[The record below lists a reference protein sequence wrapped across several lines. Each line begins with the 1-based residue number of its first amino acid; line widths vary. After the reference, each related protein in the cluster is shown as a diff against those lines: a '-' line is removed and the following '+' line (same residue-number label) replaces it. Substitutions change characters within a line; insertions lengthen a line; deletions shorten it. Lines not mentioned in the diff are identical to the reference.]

1 MSNNIKLVKPNKKK
15 TVQVTSSS
23 AIQGI
28 EYSSDSDE
36 TVDMERPQKQKKY
49 RKKKQNSSSK
59 NETFNSNFANLA
71 NSKKSL
77 PQQQQDVPESEYS
90 ESDSDD
96 MSSQYSA
103 SVSSKSSRSSR
114 GSRRSRKNKQNFFSQ
129 SSSIPTQPYT
139 SSSDRDKQKQKM
151 LLKLYEYQTKGI
163 KLSKR
168 FTPDS
173 SYEEVKLEYDMQNKM
188 LSNRSAIAFSRKM
201 LMAAVTGLE
210 YMNGRFD
217 PFNIKLDGWSE
228 SVMENIGDYDK
239 IFERLAEKYSG
250 RGEMAPE
257 LELLFS
263 LAGSAFMFH
272 LTSSFFKSS
281 GGGGIEGM
289 MRGMMNPAMMK
300 GMMGG
305 MGKASENPNAPGGPQ
320 MAGPNFDVGDLMK
333 NIMSQTKDMM
343 NNPNFNIP
351 QQQQQQTQPDIQEIP
366 SVPNPMKRPMST
378 QQASSVISDVEDRFS
393 IADTNMSDESD
404 IKSVT
409 IADGKG
415 GKKLGR
421 AIQI

>member
-1 MSNNIKLVKPNKKK
+1 MSNNIKLVKGNRKK
-15 TVQVTSSS
+15 TVNVNGPPVL
-23 AIQGI
+23 QGVS
-28 EYSSDSDE
+28 YSSDSDE
-36 TVDMERPQKQKKY
+36 TVDMERPQKQKKF
-49 RKKKQNSSSK
+49 RKKKQSSGSR
-59 NETFNSNFANLA
+59 NDIFNSNFANLA
-71 NSKKSL
+71 NSRKSL
-77 PQQQQDVPESEYS
+77 PPRIPDVAESEYTAS
-90 ESDSDD
+90 ESDDV
-96 MSSQYSA
+96 SSQYSA
-103 SVSSKSSRSSR
+103 SVSSKSSKSSKSSR
-114 GSRRSRKNKQNFFSQ
+114 KSRKNKQNFFTQ
-129 SSSIPTQPYT
+129 SSSAPSQPYM
-139 SSSDRDKQKQKM
+139 SSSTRDKEKQKM
-151 LLKLYEYQTKGI
+151 LLKLYEYQTKGV

-188 LSNRSAIAFSRKM
+188 LSNRSAVAFSRKM
-201 LMAAVTGLE
+201 LMASVTGLE

-257 LELLFS
+257 LELMFS

-281 GGGGIEGM
+281 SGGGIEGM

-305 MGKASENPNAPGGPQ
+305 MNRGTENPNAPGGPQ
-320 MAGPNFDVGDLMK
+320 MAQPNFDVGNLMK

-343 NNPNFNIP
+343 NSSNFNIP
-351 QQQQQQTQPDIQEIP
+351 QQQRQTQPDIQEIP

-378 QQASSVISDVEDRFS
+378 QQAASVVSDGDDRFS
-393 IADTNMSDESD
+393 IADTNASVDSD

-415 GKKLGR
+415 GKKIGR
-421 AIQI
+421 AIEI

>member
-1 MSNNIKLVKPNKKK
+1 MSDIKLVKGNKKK
-15 TVQVTSSS
+15 SVKVTGPSVLK
-23 AIQGI
+23 GI
-28 EYSSDSDE
+28 SYSSDSDE
-36 TVDMERPQKQKKY
+36 TVDMERPKKQKKY
-49 RKKKQNSSSK
+49 RKRKQSSSSR
-59 NETFNSNFANLA
+59 NDTFNSNFANLA
-71 NSKKSL
+71 NTRKSL
-77 PQQQQDVPESEYS
+77 PQQQPDIQESEYTAS
-90 ESDSDD
+90 ESDDI
-96 MSSQYSA
+96 SSQYTA
-103 SVSSKSSRSSR
+103 SVSSRSSRSSR
-114 GSRRSRKNKQNFFSQ
+114 GSRRSRKNKQNFFAQ
-129 SSSIPTQPYT
+129 PSSVPTQPHM
-139 SSSDRDKQKQKM
+139 SNSERDKEKQKM
-151 LLKLYEYQTKGI
+151 LLKLYEYQTKGV

-168 FTPDS
+168 FTPES
-173 SYEEVKLEYDMQNKM
+173 TYEEVKLEYDMQNKM
-188 LSNRSAIAFSRKM
+188 LSNRSAVAFSRKM

-257 LELLFS
+257 LELMFS

-281 GGGGIEGM
+281 SGGGIEGM

-305 MGKASENPNAPGGPQ
+305 MNRGTENPNAPGGPQ
-320 MAGPNFDVGDLMK
+320 MAGPNFDVGNLMK

-343 NNPNFNIP
+343 NSPNFNIP
-351 QQQQQQTQPDIQEIP
+351 QQQQQRTQPDIQEIP

-378 QQASSVISDVEDRFS
+378 QQASSVVSDGEDRFS
-393 IADTNMSDESD
+393 IADTAMSDESD

-421 AIQI
+421 SIKI

>member
-1 MSNNIKLVKPNKKK
+1 MSNNIKVVKPNRKK
-15 TVQVTSSS
+15 TVQVTSPE
-23 AIQGI
+23 ALQGI
-28 EYSSDSDE
+28 DYSGDSDS
-36 TVDMERPQKQKKY
+36 TVDLERQNRNK
-49 RKKKQNSSSK
+49 RKKKIRRKK
-59 NETFNSNFANLA
+59 NKERHNDTESYSNFANLA
-71 NSKKSL
+71 NTSKSL
-77 PQQQQDVPESEYS
+77 PQQQPEIPESEYS
-90 ESDSDD
+90 ESESESDR
-96 MSSQYSA
+96 SSQYSA
-103 SVSSKSSRSSR
+103 SVSSRSSNGSR
-114 GSRRSRKNKQNFFSQ
+114 VSRRSRKNKQNFFTQ
-129 SSSIPTQPYT
+129 PSSSPSYPHM
-139 SSSDRDKQKQKM
+139 SSSERDKEKQKM
-151 LLKLYEYQTKGI
+151 LLKLYEYQTKGV

-168 FTPDS
+168 FSPES

-188 LSNRSAIAFSRKM
+188 LSDRSAVAFSRKM

-257 LELLFS
+257 LELMFS

-289 MRGMMNPAMMK
+289 MRGMMNPNMMK

-305 MGKASENPNAPGGPQ
+305 MNKGPENPNTPGGPQ
-320 MAGPNFDVGDLMK
+320 MSGPNFDVGSLMK
-333 NIMSQTKDMM
+333 NIMSQTKGMM
-343 NNPNFNIP
+343 NNQNFNA
-351 QQQQQQTQPDIQEIP
+351 QQTHPDIQEVP
-366 SVPNPMKRPMST
+366 TVPNPLKRPVST
-378 QQASSVISDVEDRFS
+378 QQASSVVSDGEDRFS
-393 IADTNMSDESD
+393 IADTSASVDSD

-421 AIQI
+421 SIKI

>member
-1 MSNNIKLVKPNKKK
+1 MSDIKLVKGNKKK
-15 TVQVTSSS
+15 SVKVKGPSVLKGVS
-23 AIQGI
+23 
-28 EYSSDSDE
+28 YSSDSDE
-36 TVDMERPQKQKKY
+36 TVDMERPKKQKKY
-49 RKKKQNSSSK
+49 RKRKDKSSDR
-59 NETFNSNFANLA
+59 NDTFNSNFANLA
-71 NSKKSL
+71 NTRKSL
-77 PQQQQDVPESEYS
+77 PQQQPDIQEESEYTAS
-90 ESDSDD
+90 ESDI
-96 MSSQYSA
+96 SSQYSA

-114 GSRRSRKNKQNFFSQ
+114 GSRRSRKNKQNFFSKP
-129 SSSIPTQPYT
+129 SSVPTQPYM
-139 SSSDRDKQKQKM
+139 SSSERDKEKQKM
-151 LLKLYEYQTKGI
+151 LLKLYEYQTKGV

-168 FTPDS
+168 FTPES
-173 SYEEVKLEYDMQNKM
+173 TYEEVKLEYDMQNKM
-188 LSNRSAIAFSRKM
+188 LSNRSAVAFSRKM

-305 MGKASENPNAPGGPQ
+305 MNRGTENPNAPGGPQ
-320 MAGPNFDVGDLMK
+320 MAGPNFDVGNLMK

-343 NNPNFNIP
+343 NSPNFNIP
-351 QQQQQQTQPDIQEIP
+351 QQQQQTKPDIQEIP

-378 QQASSVISDVEDRFS
+378 QQASSVVSDGEDRFS

-421 AIQI
+421 AIKI

>member
-1 MSNNIKLVKPNKKK
+1 MSDIKLVKGNRKKSVK
-15 TVQVTSSS
+15 VSGPSVLKGVS
-23 AIQGI
+23 
-28 EYSSDSDE
+28 YSSDSDE
-36 TVDMERPQKQKKY
+36 TVDMERPKKQKKY
-49 RKKKQNSSSK
+49 RKRKQSSSSR
-59 NETFNSNFANLA
+59 NDTFNSNFANLA
-71 NSKKSL
+71 NTRKSL
-77 PQQQQDVPESEYS
+77 PQQQPDIQESEYTA
-90 ESDSDD
+90 SDSDI
-96 MSSQYSA
+96 SSQYSA

-114 GSRRSRKNKQNFFSQ
+114 GSRRSRKNKQNFFAQ
-129 SSSIPTQPYT
+129 PSSVPTQPYM
-139 SSSDRDKQKQKM
+139 SSSERDKEKQKM
-151 LLKLYEYQTKGI
+151 LLKLYEYQTKGV

-168 FTPDS
+168 FTPES
-173 SYEEVKLEYDMQNKM
+173 TYEEVKLEYDMQNKM
-188 LSNRSAIAFSRKM
+188 LSNRSAVAFSRKM

-281 GGGGIEGM
+281 SGGGIEGM
-289 MRGMMNPAMMK
+289 MRGMMNPAIMK

-305 MGKASENPNAPGGPQ
+305 MNRGTENPNAPGGPQ
-320 MAGPNFDVGDLMK
+320 MAGPNFDVGNLMK

-343 NNPNFNIP
+343 NSPNFNIP
-351 QQQQQQTQPDIQEIP
+351 QQQQQTKPDIQEIP
-366 SVPNPMKRPMST
+366 SVPNPMKRPVST
-378 QQASSVISDVEDRFS
+378 QQASSVVSDGEDRFS

-421 AIQI
+421 AIKI

>member
-1 MSNNIKLVKPNKKK
+1 MSDIKLVRGNKKK
-15 TVQVTSSS
+15 SVKVTGPSLLK
-23 AIQGI
+23 GI
-28 EYSSDSDE
+28 SYSSDSDE
-36 TVDMERPQKQKKY
+36 TVDMERPTKQKKY
-49 RKKKQNSSSK
+49 RKNKNKSSDRNK
-59 NETFNSNFANLA
+59 IYNSNFANLA
-71 NSKKSL
+71 NTRKSL
-77 PQQQQDVPESEYS
+77 PQQQPDFQESEYTAS
-90 ESDSDD
+90 ESDDI
-96 MSSQYSA
+96 SSQYTA
-103 SVSSKSSRSSR
+103 SVSSKSSKSSR

-129 SSSIPTQPYT
+129 PSSVPTQPYM
-139 SSSDRDKQKQKM
+139 SSSERDKEKQKM
-151 LLKLYEYQTKGI
+151 LLKLYEYQTKGV

-168 FTPDS
+168 FTPES

-188 LSNRSAIAFSRKM
+188 LSNRSAVAFSRKM

-257 LELLFS
+257 LELMFS

-281 GGGGIEGM
+281 SGGGIEGM

-305 MGKASENPNAPGGPQ
+305 MNRGTENPNAPGGPQ
-320 MAGPNFDVGDLMK
+320 MAGPNFDVGNLMK

-343 NNPNFNIP
+343 NSPNFNIP
-351 QQQQQQTQPDIQEIP
+351 QQQQKTQPDIQEIP
-366 SVPNPMKRPMST
+366 SVPNPMGRPLST
-378 QQASSVISDVEDRFS
+378 QQASSVVSDGEDRFS
-393 IADTNMSDESD
+393 IADTALSDESD

-415 GKKLGR
+415 GKKVGR
-421 AIQI
+421 SIKI

>member
-1 MSNNIKLVKPNKKK
+1 MSDIKLVKGNKKK
-15 TVQVTSSS
+15 SVKVSGPSVLKGVS
-23 AIQGI
+23 
-28 EYSSDSDE
+28 YSSDSDE
-36 TVDMERPQKQKKY
+36 TVDMDRPVKKKKY
-49 RKKKQNSSSK
+49 RKKRHQPQQR
-59 NETFNSNFANLA
+59 NEDNYSNFANLA
-71 NSKKSL
+71 NTRKSL
-77 PQQQQDVPESEYS
+77 PQQPPAVPESEYS
-90 ESDSDD
+90 SSESDGI
-96 MSSQYSA
+96 SSQYSA
-103 SVSSKSSRSSR
+103 SVSSKSSR
-114 GSRRSRKNKQNFFSQ
+114 GSRRSRKNKQNFFAQ
-129 SSSIPTQPYT
+129 SSSIPTQSYT
-139 SSSDRDKQKQKM
+139 SNTERNKEKQKM
-151 LLKLYEYQTKGI
+151 LLKLYEYQTKGV

-168 FTPDS
+168 FTPES

-188 LSNRSAIAFSRKM
+188 LSNRSAVAFSRKM

-257 LELLFS
+257 LELMFS

-305 MGKASENPNAPGGPQ
+305 MNRGTENPNAPGGPQ
-320 MAGPNFDVGDLMK
+320 MAPPNFDVGNLMQ
-333 NIMSQTKDMM
+333 NIMSQTKGMM

-351 QQQQQQTQPDIQEIP
+351 QQQTQPDIQEVP
-366 SVPNPMKRPMST
+366 NVPNPLKRPVST
-378 QQASSVISDVEDRFS
+378 QQASSVVSDGEDRFS
-393 IADTNMSDESD
+393 IADTALSDESD

-415 GKKLGR
+415 GKKVGR
-421 AIQI
+421 AIKI

>member
-1 MSNNIKLVKPNKKK
+1 MSN
-15 TVQVTSSS
+15 
-23 AIQGI
+23 
-28 EYSSDSDE
+28 
-36 TVDMERPQKQKKY
+36 
-49 RKKKQNSSSK
+49 
-59 NETFNSNFANLA
+59 
-71 NSKKSL
+71 
-77 PQQQQDVPESEYS
+77 SE
-90 ESDSDD
+90 
-96 MSSQYSA
+96 
-103 SVSSKSSRSSR
+103 
-114 GSRRSRKNKQNFFSQ
+114 
-129 SSSIPTQPYT
+129 
-139 SSSDRDKQKQKM
+139 RDKEKQKM

-168 FTPDS
+168 FTPES

-281 GGGGIEGM
+281 SGGGIEGM

-305 MGKASENPNAPGGPQ
+305 MNRGTENPNAPGGPQ
-320 MAGPNFDVGDLMK
+320 MAGPNFDVGNLMK

-343 NNPNFNIP
+343 NSPNFNIP

-366 SVPNPMKRPMST
+366 SVPNPIKRPVST
-378 QQASSVISDVEDRFS
+378 QQASSVVSDEQDRFS
-393 IADTNMSDESD
+393 IADTAMSDESD

-421 AIQI
+421 AIKI

>member
-1 MSNNIKLVKPNKKK
+1 MSDIKLVKGNKKK
-15 TVQVTSSS
+15 SVKVKGPSVLKGVS
-23 AIQGI
+23 
-28 EYSSDSDE
+28 YSSDSDE
-36 TVDMERPQKQKKY
+36 TVDMERPKKQKKY
-49 RKKKQNSSSK
+49 RKRKDKSSDR
-59 NETFNSNFANLA
+59 NDTFNSNFANLA
-71 NSKKSL
+71 NTRKSL
-77 PQQQQDVPESEYS
+77 PQQQPDIQEESEYTAS
-90 ESDSDD
+90 ESDI
-96 MSSQYSA
+96 SSQYSA

-114 GSRRSRKNKQNFFSQ
+114 GSRRSRKNKQNFFSKP
-129 SSSIPTQPYT
+129 SSVPTQPYM
-139 SSSDRDKQKQKM
+139 SSSERDKEKQKM
-151 LLKLYEYQTKGI
+151 LLKLYEYQTKGV

-168 FTPDS
+168 FTPES
-173 SYEEVKLEYDMQNKM
+173 TYEEVKLEYDMQNKM
-188 LSNRSAIAFSRKM
+188 LSNRSAVAFSRKM

-257 LELLFS
+257 LELMFS

-281 GGGGIEGM
+281 SGGGIEGM

-305 MGKASENPNAPGGPQ
+305 MNRGTENPNAPGGPQ
-320 MAGPNFDVGDLMK
+320 MAGPNFDVGNLMK

-343 NNPNFNIP
+343 NSPNFNIP
-351 QQQQQQTQPDIQEIP
+351 QQQQQTKPDIQEIP
-366 SVPNPMKRPMST
+366 SVPNPMKRPLST
-378 QQASSVISDVEDRFS
+378 QQASSVVSDGEDRFS

-421 AIQI
+421 AIKI

>member
-1 MSNNIKLVKPNKKK
+1 MSNNIRLVKPNRKK
-15 TVQVTSSS
+15 TVQVTSPE
-23 AIQGI
+23 ALQGI
-28 EYSSDSDE
+28 DYSGDSDS
-36 TVDMERPQKQKKY
+36 TVDLERQNRNK
-49 RKKKQNSSSK
+49 RKKKIRRKK
-59 NETFNSNFANLA
+59 NKERRNDNESYSNFANLA
-71 NSKKSL
+71 NTNKSL
-77 PQQQQDVPESEYS
+77 PQQQPEIPESEYS
-90 ESDSDD
+90 ESESESDR
-96 MSSQYSA
+96 SSQYSA
-103 SVSSKSSRSSR
+103 SVSSRSSNGSKVSV
-114 GSRRSRKNKQNFFSQ
+114 GSRRSRKNKQNFFTNSQ
-129 SSSIPTQPYT
+129 QTPYVSSSEK
-139 SSSDRDKQKQKM
+139 DKQKQKM

-168 FTPDS
+168 FSPES

-188 LSNRSAIAFSRKM
+188 LANRSAIAFSRKM

-257 LELLFS
+257 LELMFS

-289 MRGMMNPAMMK
+289 MRGMMNPNMMK

-305 MGKASENPNAPGGPQ
+305 MNKGPENPNAPGMPQ
-320 MAGPNFDVGDLMK
+320 MAGPNFDVGSLMK

-343 NNPNFNIP
+343 NNPNFNA
-351 QQQQQQTQPDIQEIP
+351 QQTQPDIQEVP
-366 SVPNPMKRPMST
+366 TVPNPLKRPMST
-378 QQASSVISDVEDRFS
+378 QQASSVVSDGEDRFS
-393 IADTNMSDESD
+393 IADTSASVDSD

-421 AIQI
+421 AIKI

>member
-1 MSNNIKLVKPNKKK
+1 MSDIKLVKGNRKKSVK
-15 TVQVTSSS
+15 VSGPSVLKGVS
-23 AIQGI
+23 
-28 EYSSDSDE
+28 YSSDSDE
-36 TVDMERPQKQKKY
+36 TVDMERPKKQKKY
-49 RKKKQNSSSK
+49 RKRKQSSSIR
-59 NETFNSNFANLA
+59 NDTFNSNFANLA
-71 NSKKSL
+71 NTRKSL
-77 PQQQQDVPESEYS
+77 PQQQPDIQESEYTGS
-90 ESDSDD
+90 ESDI
-96 MSSQYSA
+96 SSQYSA
-103 SVSSKSSRSSR
+103 SVSSKSSKSSR

-129 SSSIPTQPYT
+129 PSSVPTQPHM
-139 SSSDRDKQKQKM
+139 SSSERDKEKQKM
-151 LLKLYEYQTKGI
+151 LLKLYEYQTKGV

-168 FTPDS
+168 FTPES
-173 SYEEVKLEYDMQNKM
+173 TYEEVKLEYDMQNKM
-188 LSNRSAIAFSRKM
+188 LSNRSAVAFSRKM

-257 LELLFS
+257 LELMFS

-305 MGKASENPNAPGGPQ
+305 MNRGTENPNAPGGPQ
-320 MAGPNFDVGDLMK
+320 MAPPNFDVGNLMQ
-333 NIMSQTKDMM
+333 NIMSQTKGMM

-351 QQQQQQTQPDIQEIP
+351 QQQQTQPDIQE
-366 SVPNPMKRPMST
+366 VPNPMKRPMST
-378 QQASSVISDVEDRFS
+378 QQASSVVSDGEDRFS
-393 IADTNMSDESD
+393 IADTALSDESD

-421 AIQI
+421 SIKI

>member
-1 MSNNIKLVKPNKKK
+1 MSDIKLVKGNKKK
-15 TVQVTSSS
+15 TVKVNGPPVLK
-23 AIQGI
+23 GI
-28 EYSSDSDE
+28 SYSSDSDE
-36 TVDMERPQKQKKY
+36 TVDMDRPVKKKKY
-49 RKKKQNSSSK
+49 RKRKDKSSDR
-59 NETFNSNFANLA
+59 NQVYNSNFANLA
-71 NSKKSL
+71 NTRKSL
-77 PQQQQDVPESEYS
+77 PQQQPAIPESEYS
-90 ESDSDD
+90 SSESDGI
-96 MSSQYSA
+96 SSQYSA
-103 SVSSKSSRSSR
+103 SVSSKSSR

-129 SSSIPTQPYT
+129 SSSIPTQSYT
-139 SSSDRDKQKQKM
+139 SNTERNKEKQKM

-168 FTPDS
+168 FTPES

-257 LELLFS
+257 LELMFS

-305 MGKASENPNAPGGPQ
+305 MNRGTENPNAPGGPQ
-320 MAGPNFDVGDLMK
+320 MAPPNFDVGNLMQ
-333 NIMSQTKDMM
+333 NIMSQTKGMM

-351 QQQQQQTQPDIQEIP
+351 QQQTQPDIQEVP
-366 SVPNPMKRPMST
+366 SVPNPLKRPVST
-378 QQASSVISDVEDRFS
+378 QQASSVVSDGEDRFS
-393 IADTNMSDESD
+393 IADTALSDESD

-415 GKKLGR
+415 GKKVGR
-421 AIQI
+421 AIKI

>member
-1 MSNNIKLVKPNKKK
+1 MSDIKLVKGNRKKSVK
-15 TVQVTSSS
+15 VSGPSVLKGVS
-23 AIQGI
+23 
-28 EYSSDSDE
+28 YSSDSDE
-36 TVDMERPQKQKKY
+36 TVDMERPKKQKKY
-49 RKKKQNSSSK
+49 RKRKQSSSSR
-59 NETFNSNFANLA
+59 NDTFNSNFANLA
-71 NSKKSL
+71 NTRKSL
-77 PQQQQDVPESEYS
+77 PQQQPDIQESEYTA
-90 ESDSDD
+90 SDSDI
-96 MSSQYSA
+96 SSQYSA
-103 SVSSKSSRSSR
+103 SVSSKSSKSSR
-114 GSRRSRKNKQNFFSQ
+114 GSRRSRKNKQNFFAQ
-129 SSSIPTQPYT
+129 PSSVPTQPYM
-139 SSSDRDKQKQKM
+139 SSSERDKEKQKM
-151 LLKLYEYQTKGI
+151 LLKLYEYQTKGV

-168 FTPDS
+168 FTPES
-173 SYEEVKLEYDMQNKM
+173 TYEEVKLEYDMQNKM
-188 LSNRSAIAFSRKM
+188 LSNRSAVAFSRKM

-281 GGGGIEGM
+281 SGGGIEGM

-305 MGKASENPNAPGGPQ
+305 MNRGTENPNAPGGPQ
-320 MAGPNFDVGDLMK
+320 MAGPNFDVGNLMK

-343 NNPNFNIP
+343 NSPNFNIP
-351 QQQQQQTQPDIQEIP
+351 QQQQQTKPDIQEIP
-366 SVPNPMKRPMST
+366 SVPNPMKRPVST
-378 QQASSVISDVEDRFS
+378 QQASSVVSDGEDRFS

-421 AIQI
+421 AIKI

>member
-1 MSNNIKLVKPNKKK
+1 MSDIKLVKGNKKK
-15 TVQVTSSS
+15 SVKVTGPSVLKGVS
-23 AIQGI
+23 
-28 EYSSDSDE
+28 YSSDSDE
-36 TVDMERPQKQKKY
+36 TVDMERPKKQKKY
-49 RKKKQNSSSK
+49 RKRKQSSPSR
-59 NETFNSNFANLA
+59 NDTFNSNFANLA
-71 NSKKSL
+71 NTRKSL
-77 PQQQQDVPESEYS
+77 PQQQPDIQESEYTAS
-90 ESDSDD
+90 ESDDI
-96 MSSQYSA
+96 SSQYTA
-103 SVSSKSSRSSR
+103 SVSSRSSRSSR

-129 SSSIPTQPYT
+129 PSSVPTQPHM
-139 SSSDRDKQKQKM
+139 SNSERDKEKQKM
-151 LLKLYEYQTKGI
+151 LLKLYEYQTKGV

-168 FTPDS
+168 FTPES
-173 SYEEVKLEYDMQNKM
+173 TYEEVKLEYDMQNKM
-188 LSNRSAIAFSRKM
+188 LSNRSAVAFSRKM

-257 LELLFS
+257 LELMFS

-281 GGGGIEGM
+281 SGGGIEGM

-305 MGKASENPNAPGGPQ
+305 MNRGTENPNAPGGPQ
-320 MAGPNFDVGDLMK
+320 MAGPNFDVGNLMK

-343 NNPNFNIP
+343 NSPNFNIP
-351 QQQQQQTQPDIQEIP
+351 QQQQRTQPDIQEIP
-366 SVPNPMKRPMST
+366 SVPNPMKRPLST
-378 QQASSVISDVEDRFS
+378 QQASSVVSDGEDRFS
-393 IADTNMSDESD
+393 IADTAMSDESD

-421 AIQI
+421 AIKI

>member
-1 MSNNIKLVKPNKKK
+1 MSDIKLVKGNKKK
-15 TVQVTSSS
+15 TVKVRGPSVLKGVS
-23 AIQGI
+23 
-28 EYSSDSDE
+28 YSSDSDE
-36 TVDMERPQKQKKY
+36 TVDMDRPTKKKKY
-49 RKKKQNSSSK
+49 RKRKEKSHQRIEENY
-59 NETFNSNFANLA
+59 SNFANLA
-71 NSKKSL
+71 NTRKSL
-77 PQQQQDVPESEYS
+77 PQQQQPTIPESEYS
-90 ESDSDD
+90 GSESDDV
-96 MSSQYSA
+96 SSQYTA
-103 SVSSKSSRSSR
+103 SVSSKSSR
-114 GSRRSRKNKQNFFSQ
+114 GSRRSRKNKQNFF
-129 SSSIPTQPYT
+129 TQP
-139 SSSDRDKQKQKM
+139 SSTPSQPYMSNTERDKEKQKM

-168 FTPDS
+168 FTPES

-257 LELLFS
+257 LELMFS

-305 MGKASENPNAPGGPQ
+305 MNRGTENPNTPGGPQ
-320 MAGPNFDVGDLMK
+320 MAQPNFDVGNLMK
-333 NIMSQTKDMM
+333 NIMSQTKGMM
-343 NNPNFNIP
+343 NNPNFNT
-351 QQQQQQTQPDIQEIP
+351 QQTQPDIQEVP
-366 SVPNPMKRPMST
+366 NVPNPLKRPVST
-378 QQASSVISDVEDRFS
+378 QQASSVVSDGEDRFS

-421 AIQI
+421 AIKI

>member
-1 MSNNIKLVKPNKKK
+1 MSNNIKLVQGNKKK
-15 TVQVTSSS
+15 TVKVHGPPVLKGVS
-23 AIQGI
+23 
-28 EYSSDSDE
+28 YSSDSDE
-36 TVDMERPQKQKKY
+36 TVDMDRPVKKKKY
-49 RKKKQNSSSK
+49 RKKRHQPQQR
-59 NETFNSNFANLA
+59 NEDNYSNFANLA
-71 NSKKSL
+71 NTRKSL
-77 PQQQQDVPESEYS
+77 PQQQPAIPESEYS
-90 ESDSDD
+90 SSESDGI
-96 MSSQYSA
+96 SSQYSA
-103 SVSSKSSRSSR
+103 SVSSKSSR

-129 SSSIPTQPYT
+129 SSSIPTQSYT
-139 SSSDRDKQKQKM
+139 SNTERNKEKQKM

-168 FTPDS
+168 FTPES

-257 LELLFS
+257 LELMFS

-305 MGKASENPNAPGGPQ
+305 MNRGTENPNAPGGPQ
-320 MAGPNFDVGDLMK
+320 MAPPNFDVGNLMQ
-333 NIMSQTKDMM
+333 NIMSQTKGMM

-351 QQQQQQTQPDIQEIP
+351 QQQQTQPDIQEVP
-366 SVPNPMKRPMST
+366 SVPNPLKRPVST
-378 QQASSVISDVEDRFS
+378 QQASSVVSDGEDRFS
-393 IADTNMSDESD
+393 IADTALSDESD

-415 GKKLGR
+415 GKKVGR
-421 AIQI
+421 AIKI

>member
-1 MSNNIKLVKPNKKK
+1 MSNNIKLVQGNKKK
-15 TVQVTSSS
+15 TVKVHGPPVL
-23 AIQGI
+23 QGVS
-28 EYSSDSDE
+28 YSSDSDE
-36 TVDMERPQKQKKY
+36 TVDMDRPVKKKKY
-49 RKKKQNSSSK
+49 RKKRHQPQQR
-59 NETFNSNFANLA
+59 NEDNYSNFANLA
-71 NSKKSL
+71 NTRKSL
-77 PQQQQDVPESEYS
+77 PQQPPAVPESEYS
-90 ESDSDD
+90 SSESDGI
-96 MSSQYSA
+96 SSQYSA
-103 SVSSKSSRSSR
+103 SVSSKSSR
-114 GSRRSRKNKQNFFSQ
+114 GSRRSRKNKQNFFAQ
-129 SSSIPTQPYT
+129 SSSIPTQSYT
-139 SSSDRDKQKQKM
+139 SNTERNKEKQKM
-151 LLKLYEYQTKGI
+151 LLKLYEYQTKGV

-168 FTPDS
+168 FTPES

-188 LSNRSAIAFSRKM
+188 LSNRSAVAFSRKM

-257 LELLFS
+257 LELMFS

-305 MGKASENPNAPGGPQ
+305 MNRGTENPNAPGGPQ
-320 MAGPNFDVGDLMK
+320 MAPPNFDVGNLMQ
-333 NIMSQTKDMM
+333 NIMSQTKGMM

-351 QQQQQQTQPDIQEIP
+351 QQQTQPDIQEVP
-366 SVPNPMKRPMST
+366 SVPNPLKRPVST
-378 QQASSVISDVEDRFS
+378 QQASSVVSDGEDRFS
-393 IADTNMSDESD
+393 IADTAMSDESD

-421 AIQI
+421 SIKI

>member
-1 MSNNIKLVKPNKKK
+1 MSNNIRLVKPNKKK

-23 AIQGI
+23 AIKGI

-36 TVDMERPQKQKKY
+36 TVDMDRPQKQKKFRK
-49 RKKKQNSSSK
+49 RKKNISSRG
-59 NETFNSNFANLA
+59 ETFNSNFANLA

-77 PQQQQDVPESEYS
+77 PQQQEDIPESEYS
-90 ESDSDD
+90 ESESDD

-103 SVSSKSSRSSR
+103 SVSSRSSKSSR

-129 SSSIPTQPYT
+129 PSSVPTQPYV
-139 SSSDRDKQKQKM
+139 SSSERDKQKQKM

-168 FTPDS
+168 FSPES

-257 LELLFS
+257 LELMFS

-289 MRGMMNPAMMK
+289 MKGMMNPNMMK

-305 MGKASENPNAPGGPQ
+305 MSQGSDNPNAPGGPQ
-320 MAGPNFDVGDLMK
+320 MAGPNFDVGNLMK

-343 NNPNFNIP
+343 NSPNFNIP
-351 QQQQQQTQPDIQEIP
+351 QQQQQTKPDIQEIP
-366 SVPNPMKRPMST
+366 SVPNPLKRPMST
-378 QQASSVISDVEDRFS
+378 QQASSVVSDGDDRFS
-393 IADTNMSDESD
+393 IADTSASVDSD

-421 AIQI
+421 AIKI

>member
-1 MSNNIKLVKPNKKK
+1 MSNNIKLVKGNKKK
-15 TVQVTSSS
+15 SVKVTGPSVLKGVS
-23 AIQGI
+23 
-28 EYSSDSDE
+28 YSSDSDE
-36 TVDMERPQKQKKY
+36 TVDMERPQKQKKF
-49 RKKKQNSSSK
+49 RKRKQSSPSR
-59 NETFNSNFANLA
+59 NDTFNSNFANLA
-71 NSKKSL
+71 NTRKSL
-77 PQQQQDVPESEYS
+77 PQQQPDIQEESEYTAS
-90 ESDSDD
+90 ESDDI
-96 MSSQYSA
+96 SSQYSA

-114 GSRRSRKNKQNFFSQ
+114 RSRKNKQNFFAQPSSVPAQ
-129 SSSIPTQPYT
+129 PYMSSSE
-139 SSSDRDKQKQKM
+139 RDKEKQKM

-168 FTPDS
+168 FTPES
-173 SYEEVKLEYDMQNKM
+173 TYEEVKLEYDMQNKM

-281 GGGGIEGM
+281 SGGGIEGM

-305 MGKASENPNAPGGPQ
+305 MNRGTENPNAPGGPQ
-320 MAGPNFDVGDLMK
+320 MAGPNFDVGNLMK

-343 NNPNFNIP
+343 NSPNFNIP
-351 QQQQQQTQPDIQEIP
+351 QQQQQTKPDIQEIP
-366 SVPNPMKRPMST
+366 NVPNPMKRPVST
-378 QQASSVISDVEDRFS
+378 QQASSVVSDVEDRFS
-393 IADTNMSDESD
+393 IADTNISDESD

-415 GKKLGR
+415 GKKVGR
-421 AIQI
+421 AIKI

>member
-1 MSNNIKLVKPNKKK
+1 MSNNIKLVKGNKKK
-15 TVQVTSSS
+15 TVNVNGPPVL
-23 AIQGI
+23 QGVS
-28 EYSSDSDE
+28 YSSDSDE
-36 TVDMERPQKQKKY
+36 TVDMERPKKQKKF
-49 RKKKQNSSSK
+49 RKRKQSSESRS
-59 NETFNSNFANLA
+59 NTFNSNFANLA
-71 NSKKSL
+71 NSRKSL
-77 PQQQQDVPESEYS
+77 PQQQPDVAESEYTAS
-90 ESDSDD
+90 ESDDV
-96 MSSQYSA
+96 SSQYTA
-103 SVSSKSSRSSR
+103 SISSRSSKSSR
-114 GSRRSRKNKQNFFSQ
+114 GSRRSRKNKQNFFAQ
-129 SSSIPTQPYT
+129 SSSVPAKPYM
-139 SSSDRDKQKQKM
+139 SSSERDKEKQKM

-168 FTPDS
+168 FTPES
-173 SYEEVKLEYDMQNKM
+173 TYEEVKLEYDMQNKM

-305 MGKASENPNAPGGPQ
+305 MNRGTENPNAPGGPQ
-320 MAGPNFDVGDLMK
+320 MAQPNFDVGNLMK

-343 NNPNFNIP
+343 NSPNFNIP
-351 QQQQQQTQPDIQEIP
+351 QQQQQTKPDIQEIP
-366 SVPNPMKRPMST
+366 SVPNPMKRPVST
-378 QQASSVISDVEDRFS
+378 QQAPSVVSDGEDRFS

-415 GKKLGR
+415 GKKVGR
-421 AIQI
+421 AIKI

>member
-1 MSNNIKLVKPNKKK
+1 M
-15 TVQVTSSS
+15 SSS
-23 AIQGI
+23 
-28 EYSSDSDE
+28 E
-36 TVDMERPQKQKKY
+36 
-49 RKKKQNSSSK
+49 
-59 NETFNSNFANLA
+59 
-71 NSKKSL
+71 
-77 PQQQQDVPESEYS
+77 
-90 ESDSDD
+90 
-96 MSSQYSA
+96 
-103 SVSSKSSRSSR
+103 
-114 GSRRSRKNKQNFFSQ
+114 
-129 SSSIPTQPYT
+129 
-139 SSSDRDKQKQKM
+139 RDKEKQKM
-151 LLKLYEYQTKGI
+151 LLKLYEYQTKGV

-168 FTPDS
+168 FTPES

-188 LSNRSAIAFSRKM
+188 LANRSAVAFSRKM

-257 LELLFS
+257 LELMFS

-289 MRGMMNPAMMK
+289 MRGMMNPNMMK
-300 GMMGG
+300 SMMGG
-305 MGKASENPNAPGGPQ
+305 MNKGPENPNTPGGPQ
-320 MAGPNFDVGDLMK
+320 MSGPNFDVGSLMK
-333 NIMSQTKDMM
+333 NIMSQTKGMM
-343 NNPNFNIP
+343 NNPNFNT
-351 QQQQQQTQPDIQEIP
+351 QQTQPDIQEVP
-366 SVPNPMKRPMST
+366 TVPNPLKRPVST
-378 QQASSVISDVEDRFS
+378 QQASSVVSDGEDRFS
-393 IADTNMSDESD
+393 IADTSASVDSD

-421 AIQI
+421 SIKI

>member
-1 MSNNIKLVKPNKKK
+1 MSDIKLVKGNKKK
-15 TVQVTSSS
+15 LVKVTGPSVLKGV
-23 AIQGI
+23 A
-28 EYSSDSDE
+28 YSSDSDE
-36 TVDMERPQKQKKY
+36 TVDMERPKKQKKY
-49 RKKKQNSSSK
+49 RKRKDKSSDR
-59 NETFNSNFANLA
+59 NQVYNSNFANLA
-71 NSKKSL
+71 NTRKSL
-77 PQQQQDVPESEYS
+77 PQKQQDIQEESEYTAS
-90 ESDSDD
+90 ESDI
-96 MSSQYSA
+96 SSQYTA
-103 SVSSKSSRSSR
+103 SVSSRSSRSSR
-114 GSRRSRKNKQNFFSQ
+114 GSRRSRKNKQNFFAQ
-129 SSSIPTQPYT
+129 SSSVPTQPHM
-139 SSSDRDKQKQKM
+139 SNSERDKEKQKM

-168 FTPDS
+168 FTPES
-173 SYEEVKLEYDMQNKM
+173 TYEEVKLEYDMQNKM

-281 GGGGIEGM
+281 SGGGIEGM

-305 MGKASENPNAPGGPQ
+305 MNRGTENPNAPGGPQ
-320 MAGPNFDVGDLMK
+320 MAGPNFDVGNLMK

-343 NNPNFNIP
+343 NSPNFNIP
-351 QQQQQQTQPDIQEIP
+351 QQQQQTKPDIQEIP
-366 SVPNPMKRPMST
+366 SVPNPMKRPVST
-378 QQASSVISDVEDRFS
+378 QQASSVVSDGEDRFS
-393 IADTNMSDESD
+393 IADTNISDESD

-421 AIQI
+421 AIKI

>member
-1 MSNNIKLVKPNKKK
+1 MSNNIKLVQGNKKK
-15 TVQVTSSS
+15 TVKVHGPPVLKGVS
-23 AIQGI
+23 
-28 EYSSDSDE
+28 YSSDSDE
-36 TVDMERPQKQKKY
+36 TVDMDRPVKKKKY
-49 RKKKQNSSSK
+49 RKKRHQPQQR
-59 NETFNSNFANLA
+59 NEDNYSNFANLA
-71 NSKKSL
+71 NTRKSL
-77 PQQQQDVPESEYS
+77 PQQQPAIPESEYS
-90 ESDSDD
+90 SSESDGI
-96 MSSQYSA
+96 SSQYSA
-103 SVSSKSSRSSR
+103 SVSSKSSR

-129 SSSIPTQPYT
+129 SSSIPTQSYT
-139 SSSDRDKQKQKM
+139 SNTERNKEKQKM

-168 FTPDS
+168 FTPES

-257 LELLFS
+257 LELMFS

-305 MGKASENPNAPGGPQ
+305 MNRGTENPNAPGGPQ
-320 MAGPNFDVGDLMK
+320 MAPPNFDVGNLMQ
-333 NIMSQTKDMM
+333 NIMSQTKGMM

-351 QQQQQQTQPDIQEIP
+351 QQQQTQPDIQEVP
-366 SVPNPMKRPMST
+366 SVPNPLKRPVST
-378 QQASSVISDVEDRFS
+378 QQASSVVSDGEDRFS
-393 IADTNMSDESD
+393 IADTALSDESD

-421 AIQI
+421 AIKI

>member
-1 MSNNIKLVKPNKKK
+1 
-15 TVQVTSSS
+15 
-23 AIQGI
+23 
-28 EYSSDSDE
+28 
-36 TVDMERPQKQKKY
+36 
-49 RKKKQNSSSK
+49 
-59 NETFNSNFANLA
+59 
-71 NSKKSL
+71 
-77 PQQQQDVPESEYS
+77 
-90 ESDSDD
+90 

-103 SVSSKSSRSSR
+103 SVSSRSSKSSR

-129 SSSIPTQPYT
+129 PSSVPTQPYV
-139 SSSDRDKQKQKM
+139 SSSERDKQKQKM

-168 FTPDS
+168 FSPES

-257 LELLFS
+257 LELMFS

-289 MRGMMNPAMMK
+289 MKGMMNPNMMK

-305 MGKASENPNAPGGPQ
+305 MSQDSDNPNAPGGPQ
-320 MAGPNFDVGDLMK
+320 MAGPNFDVGNLMK

-343 NNPNFNIP
+343 NSPNFNIP
-351 QQQQQQTQPDIQEIP
+351 QQQQQQTKPDIQEIP
-366 SVPNPMKRPMST
+366 SVPNPLKRPMST
-378 QQASSVISDVEDRFS
+378 QQASSVVSDGDDRFS
-393 IADTNMSDESD
+393 IADTSASVDSD

-421 AIQI
+421 AIKI

>member
-1 MSNNIKLVKPNKKK
+1 MSNNIKLVKGDRKK
-15 TVQVTSSS
+15 TVNVNGPPVL
-23 AIQGI
+23 QGVS
-28 EYSSDSDE
+28 YSSDSDE
-36 TVDMERPQKQKKY
+36 TVDMERPKKQKKF
-49 RKKKQNSSSK
+49 RKRKQNSASR
-59 NETFNSNFANLA
+59 NDTFNSNFANLA
-71 NSKKSL
+71 NARKSL
-77 PQQQQDVPESEYS
+77 HQQQPDIAESEYTAS
-90 ESDSDD
+90 ESDDV
-96 MSSQYSA
+96 SSQYTA
-103 SVSSKSSRSSR
+103 SVSSRSSR
-114 GSRRSRKNKQNFFSQ
+114 SSRNSRRSRKNKQNFFSQ
-129 SSSIPTQPYT
+129 PSSSPPQTHM
-139 SSSDRDKQKQKM
+139 SSSERDKEKQKM

-168 FTPDS
+168 FTPES

-188 LSNRSAIAFSRKM
+188 LSNKSAIAFSRKM

-257 LELLFS
+257 LELMFS

-281 GGGGIEGM
+281 GGGGGIEGM

-305 MGKASENPNAPGGPQ
+305 MNRGTENPNAPGGPQ
-320 MAGPNFDVGDLMK
+320 MAAPNFDVGNLMK

-343 NNPNFNIP
+343 NSPNFNIP
-351 QQQQQQTQPDIQEIP
+351 QQQQSQPDIQEIP

-378 QQASSVISDVEDRFS
+378 QQAPSVVSDGEDRFS
-393 IADTNMSDESD
+393 IADTAMSDESD

-415 GKKLGR
+415 GKKVGR
-421 AIQI
+421 AIKI

>member
-1 MSNNIKLVKPNKKK
+1 MSNDIKLVKGNRNK
-15 TVQVTSSS
+15 TVHVNGPPVL
-23 AIQGI
+23 QGVS
-28 EYSSDSDE
+28 YSSDSDE
-36 TVDMERPQKQKKY
+36 TVDLERTKKQKKF
-49 RKKKQNSSSK
+49 RKRKQNSESR
-59 NETFNSNFANLA
+59 NDTFNSNFANLA
-71 NSKKSL
+71 NTRKSL
-77 PQQQQDVPESEYS
+77 PQQQPDIAESEYS
-90 ESDSDD
+90 ESDSGYG
-96 MSSQYSA
+96 SSQYTA
-103 SVSSKSSRSSR
+103 SVSSKSSR
-114 GSRRSRKNKQNFFSQ
+114 GSRKSRKNKQNFFTQPSSVPSQ
-129 SSSIPTQPYT
+129 PRMSSSE
-139 SSSDRDKQKQKM
+139 RDKEKQKM

-289 MRGMMNPAMMK
+289 MRGMMNPSMMK

-305 MGKASENPNAPGGPQ
+305 MNRGTENPNTPGGPQ
-320 MAGPNFDVGDLMK
+320 MAGPNFDVGNLMK

-343 NNPNFNIP
+343 NSPNFNIP
-351 QQQQQQTQPDIQEIP
+351 QQQQQTQPDIQEIP

-378 QQASSVISDVEDRFS
+378 QQAPSVVSDGEDRFS
-393 IADTNMSDESD
+393 VADTAMSDESD

-421 AIQI
+421 AIKI

>member
-1 MSNNIKLVKPNKKK
+1 MSDIKLVKGNKKK
-15 TVQVTSSS
+15 SVKVSGPSVLKGVS
-23 AIQGI
+23 
-28 EYSSDSDE
+28 YSSDSDE
-36 TVDMERPQKQKKY
+36 TVDMERPKKQKKF
-49 RKKKQNSSSK
+49 RKRKQSSSSR
-59 NETFNSNFANLA
+59 NNTFNSNFANLA
-71 NSKKSL
+71 NTRKSL
-77 PQQQQDVPESEYS
+77 PQQQPDIQEESEYTAS
-90 ESDSDD
+90 ESDDI
-96 MSSQYSA
+96 SSQYSA

-114 GSRRSRKNKQNFFSQ
+114 GSRRSRKNKQNFFAQ
-129 SSSIPTQPYT
+129 PSSVPTQPYM
-139 SSSDRDKQKQKM
+139 SSSERDKEKQKM
-151 LLKLYEYQTKGI
+151 LLKLYEYQTKGV

-168 FTPDS
+168 FTPES
-173 SYEEVKLEYDMQNKM
+173 TYEEVKLEYDMQNKM
-188 LSNRSAIAFSRKM
+188 LSNRSAVAFSRKM

-281 GGGGIEGM
+281 SGGGIEGM

-305 MGKASENPNAPGGPQ
+305 MNRGTENPNAPGGPQ
-320 MAGPNFDVGDLMK
+320 MAGPNFDVGNLMK

-343 NNPNFNIP
+343 NSPNFNIP
-351 QQQQQQTQPDIQEIP
+351 QQQQQTKPDIQEIP

-378 QQASSVISDVEDRFS
+378 QQASSVVSDGEDRFS

-421 AIQI
+421 AIKI

>member
-1 MSNNIKLVKPNKKK
+1 MSDIKLVKGNRKKSVK
-15 TVQVTSSS
+15 VTGPSVLKGVS
-23 AIQGI
+23 
-28 EYSSDSDE
+28 YSSDSDE
-36 TVDMERPQKQKKY
+36 TVDMERPQKQKKF
-49 RKKKQNSSSK
+49 RKRKQSSSSR
-59 NETFNSNFANLA
+59 NNTFNSNFANLA
-71 NSKKSL
+71 NTRKSL
-77 PQQQQDVPESEYS
+77 PQQQPDIQEESEYTAS
-90 ESDSDD
+90 ESDI
-96 MSSQYSA
+96 SSQYSA
-103 SVSSKSSRSSR
+103 SVSSRSSKSSR
-114 GSRRSRKNKQNFFSQ
+114 GSRRSRKNKQNFFAQPSSVPAQ
-129 SSSIPTQPYT
+129 PYMSSSE
-139 SSSDRDKQKQKM
+139 RDKEKQKM

-168 FTPDS
+168 FTPES
-173 SYEEVKLEYDMQNKM
+173 TYEEVKLEYDMQNKM
-188 LSNRSAIAFSRKM
+188 LSNESAIAFSRKM

-281 GGGGIEGM
+281 SGGGIEGM

-305 MGKASENPNAPGGPQ
+305 MNRGTENPNAPGGPQ
-320 MAGPNFDVGDLMK
+320 MAGPNFDVGNLMK

-343 NNPNFNIP
+343 NSPNFNIP
-351 QQQQQQTQPDIQEIP
+351 QQQQQSQPDIQEIP
-366 SVPNPMKRPMST
+366 SVPNPMKRPVST
-378 QQASSVISDVEDRFS
+378 QQASSVVSDEQDRFS
-393 IADTNMSDESD
+393 IADTAMSDESD

-421 AIQI
+421 AIKI

>member
-1 MSNNIKLVKPNKKK
+1 MSDIKLVKGNRKK
-15 TVQVTSSS
+15 TVNVSGPPVLKGV
-23 AIQGI
+23 A
-28 EYSSDSDE
+28 YSSDSDE
-36 TVDMERPQKQKKY
+36 TVDMDRPVKKKKY
-49 RKKKQNSSSK
+49 RKRKQNSPSR
-59 NETFNSNFANLA
+59 NDTFNSNFANLA
-71 NSKKSL
+71 NTRKSL
-77 PQQQQDVPESEYS
+77 PQQQPAIPESEYS
-90 ESDSDD
+90 ASESDDI
-96 MSSQYSA
+96 SSQYSA
-103 SVSSKSSRSSR
+103 SVSSKSSKSSR

-129 SSSIPTQPYT
+129 PSSVPTQPYM
-139 SSSDRDKQKQKM
+139 SNSERDKEKQKM

-168 FTPDS
+168 FTPES

-281 GGGGIEGM
+281 SGGGIEGM

-305 MGKASENPNAPGGPQ
+305 MNRGTENPNAPGGPQ
-320 MAGPNFDVGDLMK
+320 MAGPNFDVGNLMK

-343 NNPNFNIP
+343 NSPNFNIP

-366 SVPNPMKRPMST
+366 SVPNPIKRPVST
-378 QQASSVISDVEDRFS
+378 QQASSVVSDEQDRFS
-393 IADTNMSDESD
+393 IADTAMSDESD

-421 AIQI
+421 AIKI

>member
-1 MSNNIKLVKPNKKK
+1 MSNNIKLVQGNKKK
-15 TVQVTSSS
+15 TVKVHGPPVL
-23 AIQGI
+23 QGVS
-28 EYSSDSDE
+28 YSSDSDE
-36 TVDMERPQKQKKY
+36 TVDMDRPVKKKKY
-49 RKKKQNSSSK
+49 RKKRHQPQQR
-59 NETFNSNFANLA
+59 NEDNYSNFANLA
-71 NSKKSL
+71 NTRKSL
-77 PQQQQDVPESEYS
+77 PQQPPAVPESEYS
-90 ESDSDD
+90 SSESDGI
-96 MSSQYSA
+96 SSQYSA
-103 SVSSKSSRSSR
+103 SVSSKSSR
-114 GSRRSRKNKQNFFSQ
+114 GSRRSRKNKQNFFAQ
-129 SSSIPTQPYT
+129 SSSIPTQSYT
-139 SSSDRDKQKQKM
+139 SNTERNKEKQKM
-151 LLKLYEYQTKGI
+151 LLKLYEYQTKGV

-168 FTPDS
+168 FTPES

-188 LSNRSAIAFSRKM
+188 LSNRSAVAFSRKM

-257 LELLFS
+257 LELMFS

-305 MGKASENPNAPGGPQ
+305 MNRGTENPNAPGGPQ
-320 MAGPNFDVGDLMK
+320 MAPPNFDVGNLMQ
-333 NIMSQTKDMM
+333 NIMSQTKGMM

-351 QQQQQQTQPDIQEIP
+351 QQQTQPDIQEVP
-366 SVPNPMKRPMST
+366 SVPNPLKRPVST
-378 QQASSVISDVEDRFS
+378 QQASSVVSDGEDRFS
-393 IADTNMSDESD
+393 IADTAMSDESD

-415 GKKLGR
+415 GKKVGR
-421 AIQI
+421 AIKI

>member
-1 MSNNIKLVKPNKKK
+1 MSDIKLVKENKKK
-15 TVQVTSSS
+15 TVKVTGPSVLKGVS
-23 AIQGI
+23 
-28 EYSSDSDE
+28 YSSDSDE
-36 TVDMERPQKQKKY
+36 TVDMERPTKQKKY
-49 RKKKQNSSSK
+49 RKRKQSPSSR
-59 NETFNSNFANLA
+59 NDTFNSNFANLA
-71 NSKKSL
+71 NTRKSL
-77 PQQQQDVPESEYS
+77 PQQQPDIQESEYTSS
-90 ESDSDD
+90 ESDI
-96 MSSQYSA
+96 SSQYSA
-103 SVSSKSSRSSR
+103 SVSSKSSKSSR
-114 GSRRSRKNKQNFFSQ
+114 GSRRTRKNKQNFFTQPTSVPAQ
-129 SSSIPTQPYT
+129 PYMSSSE
-139 SSSDRDKQKQKM
+139 RDKEKQKM

-168 FTPDS
+168 FTPES

-188 LSNRSAIAFSRKM
+188 LSNRSAVAFSRKM

-257 LELLFS
+257 LELMFS

-281 GGGGIEGM
+281 SGGGIEGM
-289 MRGMMNPAMMK
+289 MRGMMNPSMMK

-305 MGKASENPNAPGGPQ
+305 MNRGTENPNAPGGPQ
-320 MAGPNFDVGDLMK
+320 MAGPNFDVGSLMK

-343 NNPNFNIP
+343 NSPNFNIP
-351 QQQQQQTQPDIQEIP
+351 KQQQTQPDIQEVP
-366 SVPNPMKRPMST
+366 SVPNPIKRPMST
-378 QQASSVISDVEDRFS
+378 QQASSVVSDGEDRFS
-393 IADTNMSDESD
+393 IADTALSDESD

-421 AIQI
+421 AIKI

>member
-1 MSNNIKLVKPNKKK
+1 MSDIKLVKGNKKK
-15 TVQVTSSS
+15 SVKVTGPSVLK
-23 AIQGI
+23 GVV
-28 EYSSDSDE
+28 YSSDSDE
-36 TVDMERPQKQKKY
+36 TVDMERPKKQKKY
-49 RKKKQNSSSK
+49 RKRKQSSSSR
-59 NETFNSNFANLA
+59 NDTFNSNFANLA
-71 NSKKSL
+71 NTRKSL
-77 PQQQQDVPESEYS
+77 PQQQPDIQESEYTAS
-90 ESDSDD
+90 ESDDI
-96 MSSQYSA
+96 SSQYTA
-103 SVSSKSSRSSR
+103 SVSSRSSRSSR
-114 GSRRSRKNKQNFFSQ
+114 GSRRSRKNKQNFFAQ
-129 SSSIPTQPYT
+129 PSSVPTQPHM
-139 SSSDRDKQKQKM
+139 SNSERDKEKQKM
-151 LLKLYEYQTKGI
+151 LLKLYEYQTKGV

-168 FTPDS
+168 FTPES
-173 SYEEVKLEYDMQNKM
+173 TYEEVKLEYDMQNKM
-188 LSNRSAIAFSRKM
+188 LSNRSAVAFSRKM

-257 LELLFS
+257 LELMFS

-289 MRGMMNPAMMK
+289 MRGMMNPNMMK

-305 MGKASENPNAPGGPQ
+305 MNKGPENPNAPGMPQ
-320 MAGPNFDVGDLMK
+320 MAGPNFDVGSLMK

-343 NNPNFNIP
+343 NNPNFNA
-351 QQQQQQTQPDIQEIP
+351 QQTQPDIQEVP
-366 SVPNPMKRPMST
+366 TVPNPLKRPMST
-378 QQASSVISDVEDRFS
+378 QQASSVVSDGEDRFS
-393 IADTNMSDESD
+393 IADTSASVDSD

-421 AIQI
+421 AIKI